1 MAAAASDPPR
11 ALEGVRVVECGVA
24 IAGPL
29 AGRYLAHL
37 GADVIK
43 VESRSR
49 SAAMGA
55 RMPAWAPPDV
65 GLAGGDMLAGNNTFN
80 AEKRGVGLELK
91 SPEGRE
97 LLDRIIEQSDVFLTN
112 FSVPAINSLQI
123 DYEHVRA
130 VNPDIVYVSMPGYG
144 SGEGPYRDYK
154 SWGPNLSSFS
164 GLDYLTGDPDRQPA
178 MTPVPLPDYIAG
190 YHAVT
195 AIISA
200 LLHRERGGAGQW
212 IDISQFESAVAC
224 LGPYIGQVSLGGEE
238 PNRNGNRSPGA
249 SPRGIFPTIDDDR
262 WVAVSARNDGE
273 WRALAHAVGRP
284 EWAADP
290 RFQTFEGRRAHED
303 ELEAALAEWCA
314 GRTREEATFVLQAAG
329 VAAAPV
335 QDHLDHLAD
344 PQLRARSFWR
354 LVRHRWLDGDLIDGL
369 PIHLDGTPVRHEHA
383 SPALAEH
390 NEDILIDLANLS
402 ADRIQELAEADAVS
416 PPADAP
422 PGDATLE
429 RPYFDWALPLLRM
442 SREADMPKQPPA
454 FNAAQLIRDMRDSR
468 TRHLMA
474 IAGRGREPRTF
485 DHGPLHGMRVVDL
498 SDGMSA
504 YGARLLAHL
513 GADVVRV
520 EPPEGAAIRADGPFT
535 GGPLMG
541 GPLMGGRSLLQLYM
555 DGGKRSV
562 TLSLDDPADAETF
575 EELCATADLVY
586 TTDEDALAIA
596 ETARAANPELST
608 VAVTPFGLTG
618 PYRAWAADDLTL
630 WALSGILQLTGY
642 PDRRPLI
649 PGALLADYFVGEVG
663 AIASLAALYA
673 RTHTGRGQAADVSAH
688 EVLVSTAQGGTGLPA
703 LIEDANPRRRTGS
716 SALGSSPYGY
726 YTCSDRLVCLLALTV
741 GHWDAL
747 ASWIHEETGAEG
759 VIEER
764 FRASSMVRKQYDDEV
779 QAYVDSLAGRYDADT
794 FCKEAQR
801 RGIPAAPVNPT
812 GAMLLD
818 PHLEAVDYWADAE
831 QPGVGRIRWPG
842 APFRMSATPWAPASP
857 APEAGQHTADLAG
870 GGPWRAPRTGDSR
883 DLG

>member
-1 MAAAASDPPR
+1 MAAGSNPVR
-11 ALEGVRVVECGVA
+11 ALDGVRVVECGVA

-49 SAAMGA
+49 SAAMGMRA
-55 RMPAWAPPDV
+55 PAWAPPDV

-80 AEKRGVGLELK
+80 AQKRGVGLELK
-91 SPEGRE
+91 SPEGRD
-97 LLDRIIEQSDVFLTN
+97 LLDRLIEQSDVFLTN
-112 FSVPAINSLQI
+112 FSVPAINSLRI

-200 LLHRERGGAGQW
+200 LLHRQRGGGGQW
-212 IDISQFESAVAC
+212 IDISQFESAVAT

-238 PNRNGNRSPGA
+238 PDRSGNRSPSSA
-249 SPRGIFPTIDDDR
+249 PRGVFPTSEDDR
-262 WVAVSARNDGE
+262 WVAVSARSDDE
-273 WRALAHAVGRP
+273 FRTLARIIGRP
-284 EWAADP
+284 EWADDR
-290 RFQTFEGRRAHED
+290 RFQTSAGRRAHED
-303 ELEAALAEWCA
+303 ELEAAIAEWCA
-314 GRTREEATFVLQAAG
+314 GRTREEAAYVLQAAG
-329 VAAAPV
+329 VASAPE
-335 QDHLDHLAD
+335 QAHLDHLAD
-344 PQLRARSFWR
+344 PQLRARRFWR
-354 LVRHRWLDGDLIDGL
+354 LVRHAWLDADLIDGL
-369 PIHLDGTPVRHEHA
+369 PIHLDDTPVRHEDA
-383 SPALAEH
+383 SPALGGH
-390 NEDILIDLANLS
+390 NTDILTGLANLS
-402 ADRIQELAEADAVS
+402 VDRIEELAETGAVS
-416 PPADAP
+416 APADPP
-422 PGDATLE
+422 PGDTRPE
-429 RPYFDWALPLLRM
+429 RPYFEWTLPLLRM
-442 SREADMPKQPPA
+442 SLDADMPASPNAIEASRPA
-454 FNAAQLIRDMRDSR
+454 RQGAAPESGSS
-468 TRHLMA
+468 A
-474 IAGRGREPRTF
+474 
-485 DHGPLHGMRVVDL
+485 GPLDGLRVVDL

-504 YGARLLAHL
+504 YGTRLLAHL

-520 EPPEGAAIRADGPFT
+520 EPPEGASIRRDGPYAA
-535 GGPLMG
+535 GP
-541 GPLMGGRSLLQLYM
+541 PMGGRSLLQLYM

-562 TLSLDDPADAETF
+562 TLSLEDPADAAAF
-575 EELCATADLVY
+575 EKLCTSADLVY
-586 TTDEDALAIA
+586 TADEEALPIA
-596 ETARAANPELST
+596 QAAREANPELST

-649 PGALLADYFVGEVG
+649 PGAMLANYFVGQVG

-673 RTHTGRGQAADVSAH
+673 RTHTGRGQLADVSAH
-688 EVLVSTAQGGTGLPA
+688 EVLLSTSQGGTGLPT

-747 ASWIHEETGAEG
+747 ASWIHEETGADG
-759 VIEER
+759 VLEER

-779 QAYVDSLAGRYDADT
+779 QEFVDSLAGRYEADT

-812 GAMLLD
+812 GAMLRD
-818 PHLEAVDYWADAE
+818 PHLAALDYWSDAE

-842 APFRMSATPWAPASP
+842 APFRMNGTPWADAAP
-857 APEAGQHTADLAG
+857 APAAGEHNIDLAD
-870 GGPWRAPRTGDSR
+870 GGPWRPRGDEPA
-883 DLG
+883 GVA

>member
-1 MAAAASDPPR
+1 MAAAGSDPPR

-262 WVAVSARNDGE
+262 WVAVSARNDEE

-284 EWAADP
+284 EWAGDP

-314 GRTREEATFVLQAAG
+314 GRTREEAAFVLQAAG

-335 QDHLDHLAD
+335 QDHLDHIAD

-369 PIHLDGTPVRHEHA
+369 PIHLDHTPVRHEHA

-390 NEDILIDLANLS
+390 NADILTGLAGIGL
-402 ADRIQELAEADAVS
+402 DRIEELAEAGAVS

-429 RPYFDWALPLLRM
+429 RPYFGWALPLLRM
-442 SREADMPKQPPA
+442 SRDSDMPANVDSVPAARPMREGPPA
-454 FNAAQLIRDMRDSR
+454 PAASG
-468 TRHLMA
+468 T
-474 IAGRGREPRTF
+474 
-485 DHGPLHGMRVVDL
+485 GPLHGMRVVDL

-520 EPPEGAAIRADGPFT
+520 EPPEGASIRADGPFT
-535 GGPLMG
+535 T
-541 GPLMGGRSLLQLYM
+541 GPLMGGRSLLQLYL

-575 EELCATADLVY
+575 GELCATADLVY
-586 TTDEDALAIA
+586 TSDEDALAIA
-596 ETARAANPELST
+596 EAARAANPELST

-870 GGPWRAPRTGDSR
+870 GGPWRAPRTGDSG

>member
-1 MAAAASDPPR
+1 MAPAGSDPPR

-55 RMPAWAPPDV
+55 RMPAWAPPGV

-80 AEKRGVGLELK
+80 AQKRGVGLELK
-91 SPEGRE
+91 SPEGRD
-97 LLDRIIEQSDVFLTN
+97 LLDQIIEQSDVFLTN

-130 VNPDIVYVSMPGYG
+130 VNPDIIYVSMPGYG

-200 LLHRERGGAGQW
+200 LLHRQQSGDGQW

-238 PNRNGNRSPGA
+238 PNRSGNRSPGA
-249 SPRGIFPTIDDDR
+249 APRGVFPTIDDDR
-262 WVAVSARNDGE
+262 WVAISARNDDE
-273 WRALAHAVGRP
+273 WRSLAHAIGRP
-284 EWAADP
+284 EWADDA

-303 ELEAALAEWCA
+303 AIEAGLAEWSA
-314 GRTREEATFVLQAAG
+314 RRTREEAAFVLQAAG

-344 PQLRARSFWR
+344 PQLRARNFWR

-369 PIHLDGTPVRHEHA
+369 PIHLDETPAVHERA
-383 SPALAEH
+383 SPALGEH
-390 NEDILIDLANLS
+390 NGDILIDFANLS
-402 ADRIQELAEADAVS
+402 LDRIDELAEAGAVS
-416 PPADAP
+416 PAADDP

-429 RPYFDWALPLLRM
+429 RPYFDWALPLLRK
-442 SREADMPKQPPA
+442 SRSADLPHAPPRWDSGRA
-454 FNAAQLIRDMRDSR
+454 IRDMRDAR

-474 IAGRGREPRTF
+474 VATRGREPRIS
-485 DHGPLHGMRVVDL
+485 DHGPLHGTRVVDL

-504 YGARLLAHL
+504 YGTRLLAHL

-520 EPPEGAAIRADGPFT
+520 EPPEGASLRADGPFADD
-535 GGPLMG
+535 
-541 GPLMGGRSLLQLYM
+541 RSLLQLYM
-555 DGGKRSV
+555 DSGKRSV
-562 TLSLDDPADAETF
+562 TLALDDPADAEAF
-575 EELCATADLVY
+575 AELCASADLVY
-586 TTDEDALAIA
+586 SADEDAIAIA
-596 ETARAANPELST
+596 EAAREANPMLST

-630 WALSGILQLTGY
+630 WALSGLLQLTGY

-663 AIASLAALYA
+663 AIAALATLYA
-673 RTHTGRGQAADVSAH
+673 RTHTGRGQLADVSAH
-688 EVLVSTAQGGTGLPA
+688 EVLLSTAQGGTGLPT

-747 ASWIHEETGAEG
+747 ASWIDEETHAEG
-759 VIEER
+759 VLDER

-779 QAYVDSLAGRYDADT
+779 QAYVDGLAGRYDADT

-812 GAMLLD
+812 GAMLRD
-818 PHLEAVDYWADAE
+818 PHLEALDYWSDAE
-831 QPGVGRIRWPG
+831 QPGLGRIRWPG

-857 APEAGQHTADLAG
+857 APEAGQHNADLDG
-870 GGPWRAPRTGDSR
+870 GVWRPRGDESANP
-883 DLG
+883 G

>member
-1 MAAAASDPPR
+1 MAAASSYTPR

-49 SAAMGA
+49 SAAMGMRA
-55 RMPAWAPPDV
+55 PAWAPPDV

-80 AEKRGVGLELK
+80 AQKRGVGLELK

-97 LLDRIIEQSDVFLTN
+97 LLDELIEQSDVFLTN
-112 FSVPAINSLQI
+112 FSVPAINSLRI

-200 LLHRERGGAGQW
+200 LLHRDQRGGGQW
-212 IDISQFESAVAC
+212 IDISQFESAVAT

-238 PNRNGNRSPGA
+238 PDRAGNRSPGSA
-249 SPRGIFPTIDDDR
+249 PRGVFPTSEDDR
-262 WVAVSARNDGE
+262 WVAVSARNDDE
-273 WRALAHAVGRP
+273 WRALARAIGRP
-284 EWAADP
+284 EWEDDP
-290 RFQTFEGRRAHED
+290 HFQTFEGRRAHED

-314 GRTREEATFVLQAAG
+314 GRTREEAAFVLQAAG

-344 PQLRARSFWR
+344 PQLRARGFWR
-354 LVRHRWLDGDLIDGL
+354 LVRHPWLDGDLIDGL
-369 PIHLDGTPVRHEHA
+369 PIHLDETPVLHERA
-383 SPALAEH
+383 SPALGGDNA
-390 NEDILIDLANLS
+390 DILINLAMLNHE
-402 ADRIQELAEADAVS
+402 RIDELAEAGAVS
-416 PPADAP
+416 APADPP
-422 PGDATLE
+422 PGDAKPE
-429 RPYFDWALPLLRM
+429 RPYFGWALPLLRM
-442 SREADMPKQPPA
+442 SREDDMPPERAA
-454 FNAAQLIRDMRDSR
+454 FTTADLVRDGHDQR
-468 TRHLMA
+468 TRHLTA
-474 IAGRGREPRTF
+474 IGRSRSEPRAF
-485 DHGPLHGMRVVDL
+485 DHGPLDGLRVVDL

-504 YGARLLAHL
+504 YGTRLLAHL

-520 EPPEGAAIRADGPFT
+520 EPPEGASIRGDGPFAES
-535 GGPLMG
+535 
-541 GPLMGGRSLLQLYM
+541 RSLLQLYM

-562 TLSLDDPADAETF
+562 ALDLGDADAAAAF
-575 EELCATADLVY
+575 EELCASADLVY
-586 TTDEDALAIA
+586 TADEDALAIA
-596 ETARAANPELST
+596 EAAHEANPELST

-649 PGALLADYFVGEVG
+649 PGALLADYFIGQVG
-663 AIASLAALYA
+663 AIASLATLYA
-673 RTHTGRGQAADVSAH
+673 RTHTRSGQLADVSAH
-688 EVLVSTAQGGTGLPA
+688 EVLLSTAQGGTGLPT

-747 ASWIHEETGAEG
+747 AAWIHEETGAEG
-759 VIEER
+759 VLEER
-764 FRASSMVRKQYDDEV
+764 FRASSMVRKQYDDEI
-779 QAYVDSLAGRYDADT
+779 QAYVDGLAGRYDADA

-801 RGIPAAPVNPT
+801 RGIPAAPVNQT
-812 GAMLLD
+812 GAMLRD
-818 PHLEAVDYWADAE
+818 PHLEALDYWSDAE
-831 QPGVGRIRWPG
+831 QPGLGPIRWPG
-842 APFRMSATPWAPASP
+842 APFRMSATPWAEASAAPAVG
-857 APEAGQHTADLAG
+857 EHTADLEG
-870 GGPWRAPRTGDSR
+870 DGPWRARWGEDPGGRG
-883 DLG
+883 

>member
-1 MAAAASDPPR
+1 MAAAGSDPPR
-11 ALEGVRVVECGVA
+11 ALDGIRVVECGVA

-80 AEKRGVGLELK
+80 AQKRGVGLELK

-112 FSVPAINSLQI
+112 FSVPAINSLRI

-224 LGPYIGQVSLGGEE
+224 LGPYIGQVALGGEE
-238 PNRNGNRSPGA
+238 PNRSGNRSPGA
-249 SPRGIFPTIDDDR
+249 APRGVFPTIDDDR
-262 WVAVSARNDGE
+262 WVAVSARNDEE

-284 EWAADP
+284 GWADDP

-314 GRTREEATFVLQAAG
+314 GRTREETAFVLQAAG

-344 PQLRARSFWR
+344 PQLRARHYWQ
-354 LVRHRWLDGDLIDGL
+354 LVRHAWLDADLIDGL
-369 PIHLDGTPVRHEHA
+369 PIHLDHTPARHEHA

-390 NEDILIDLANLS
+390 NADILTGLAGIGP
-402 ADRIQELAEADAVS
+402 DRIEELAAAGAVS

-422 PGDATLE
+422 PGDAALE
-429 RPYFDWALPLLRM
+429 RPYFGWALPLLRM
-442 SREADMPKQPPA
+442 SRDADMPANVDGVPA
-454 FNAAQLIRDMRDSR
+454 VRPMREGRPVAAASGM
-468 TRHLMA
+468 
-474 IAGRGREPRTF
+474 
-485 DHGPLHGMRVVDL
+485 GPLHGMRVVDL

-520 EPPEGAAIRADGPFT
+520 EPPEGASIRADGPFT
-535 GGPLMG
+535 T

-562 TLSLDDPADAETF
+562 TLSLDDPADAEAF

-586 TTDEDALAIA
+586 TADEDALAIA

-649 PGALLADYFVGEVG
+649 PGAMLADYFVGEVG
-663 AIASLAALYA
+663 AIAALAALYA
-673 RTHTGRGQAADVSAH
+673 RTHTGRGQLADISAH
-688 EVLVSTAQGGTGLPA
+688 EVLVSTAQGGTGLPT

-747 ASWIHEETGAEG
+747 AAWIHEETGAEG
-759 VIEER
+759 VLDER

-779 QAYVDSLAGRYDADT
+779 QAYVDGLAGRYDADT

-818 PHLEAVDYWADAE
+818 PHLEAVDYWSDAE
-831 QPGVGRIRWPG
+831 QPGVGPIRWPG
-842 APFRMSATPWAPASP
+842 APFRMSATPWAAASP

-870 GGPWRAPRTGDSR
+870 GGPWREPRTGDS
-883 DLG
+883 GIPG

>member
-1 MAAAASDPPR
+1 MAADDSNAVR
-11 ALEGVRVVECGVA
+11 ALDGVRVVECGVA

-55 RMPAWAPPDV
+55 RSPAWAPPDV

-80 AEKRGVGLELK
+80 AQKRGVGLELK
-91 SPEGRE
+91 SPEGRA
-97 LLDRIIEQSDVFLTN
+97 LLDRLIEQSDVFLTN
-112 FSVPAINSLQI
+112 FSVPAIESLEI
-123 DYEHVRA
+123 DYAHVRA

-164 GLDYLTGDPDRQPA
+164 GLDHLTGDPDRQPA

-190 YHAVT
+190 YHAVV

-200 LLHRERGGAGQW
+200 LLHRDRGGGGQW

-224 LGPYIGQVSLGGEE
+224 LGPYIGQVALGGEE
-238 PNRNGNRSPGA
+238 PQRNGNRSPGA
-249 SPRGIFPTIDDDR
+249 APRGVFPTRDSDR

-273 WRALAHAVGRP
+273 WRALTSAVGRP
-284 EWAADP
+284 EWAGDP
-290 RFQTFEGRRAHED
+290 RFRHFEGRRAHED

-314 GRTREEATFVLQAAG
+314 SRTREEVTFALQAAG

-335 QDHLDHLAD
+335 QDHLDHLGD
-344 PQLRARSFWR
+344 PQLRARGFWR
-354 LVRHRWLDGDLIDGL
+354 LVRHRWLDGDLIDGF
-369 PIHLDGTPVRHEHA
+369 PIHLEDTPARVERA

-390 NEDILIDLANLS
+390 NAGILGGLANLG
-402 ADRIQELAEADAVS
+402 ADQIEELAAAGAVS
-416 PPADAP
+416 PPADPP
-422 PGDATLE
+422 PGETTLE
-429 RPYFDWALPLLRM
+429 RPYFPWALPVLRID
-442 SREADMPKQPPA
+442 READMPAP
-454 FNAAQLIRDMRDSR
+454 
-468 TRHLMA
+468 T
-474 IAGRGREPRTF
+474 AGEPRSRAASEPSNPPQPGA
-485 DHGPLHGMRVVDL
+485 GPLHGMRVVDL

-520 EPPEGAAIRADGPFT
+520 EPPGGASIRADGPFA
-535 GGPLMG
+535 
-541 GPLMGGRSLLQLYM
+541 GGRSILQLYM

-562 TLSLDDPADAETF
+562 TLSLDGDGDGARAF
-575 EELCATADLVY
+575 EELCAGADLVY
-586 TTDEDALAIA
+586 TSDEDALALA
-596 ETARAANPELST
+596 QGVREANPRLSA
-608 VAVTPFGLTG
+608 VSVTPFGLSG

-663 AIASLAALYA
+663 AIASVAALYA
-673 RTHTGRGQAADVSAH
+673 RTHTGRGQLADVSAH
-688 EVLVSTAQGGTGLPA
+688 EVLVSTSQGGTGLPA
-703 LIEDANPRRRTGS
+703 LLEDANPRRRTGS

-726 YTCSDRLVCLLALTV
+726 YTCSDRLICLLALTV
-741 GHWDAL
+741 GHWSAL
-747 ASWIHEETGAEG
+747 ADWIHEETGAEG
-759 VIEER
+759 VLDDR
-764 FRASSMVRKQYDDEV
+764 FRPSSMVRKEYDDEIQV
-779 QAYVDSLAGRYDADT
+779 YVDSLAGRYDADA

-812 GAMLLD
+812 GATLRD
-818 PHLEAVDYWADAE
+818 PHLAALDYWSDAA
-831 QPGVGRIRWPG
+831 QPGLGTIRWPG
-842 APFRMSATPWAPASP
+842 PPFRMSATPWAAASP
-857 APEAGQHTADLAG
+857 APEPGEHTPDLANDG
-870 GGPWRAPRTGDSR
+870 FWRVPRDPDPGAGS
-883 DLG
+883 GE

>member
-1 MAAAASDPPR
+1 MTAPATDPPR

-55 RMPAWAPPDV
+55 RAPAWAPPDV
-65 GLAGGDMLAGNNTFN
+65 GLAGGDMLAGSNTFN
-80 AEKRGVGLELK
+80 AQKRGVGLELK

-97 LLDRIIEQSDVFLTN
+97 LLDRLIEQSDVFLTN
-112 FSVPAINSLQI
+112 FSVPAINSLRI

-200 LLHRERGGAGQW
+200 LLHRERGGSGQW

-224 LGPYIGQVSLGGEE
+224 LGPYIGQVALGGEE
-238 PNRNGNRSPGA
+238 PNRSGNRSPGA
-249 SPRGIFPTIDDDR
+249 APRGVFPTIDDDR
-262 WVAVSARNDGE
+262 WVAVSARNDEE

-284 EWAADP
+284 EWADDP

-314 GRTREEATFVLQAAG
+314 GRTREEATFVLQATG

-344 PQLRARSFWR
+344 PQLRARRFWR

-369 PIHLDGTPVRHEHA
+369 PIHLTDTPVRHEHA

-402 ADRIQELAEADAVS
+402 VDRIQELAEAGAVS

-442 SREADMPKQPPA
+442 SREADMPTQPPA

-468 TRHLMA
+468 TRHLMV

-520 EPPEGAAIRADGPFT
+520 EPPEGPSIRADGPFT
-535 GGPLMG
+535 T
-541 GPLMGGRSLLQLYM
+541 GPLMGGRSLFQLYM

-562 TLSLDDPADAETF
+562 TLSLGDRADAKAF

-586 TTDEDALAIA
+586 TADEDAVAIA
-596 ETARAANPELST
+596 EAARAANPELST

-618 PYRAWAADDLTL
+618 PYRTWAADDLTL

-663 AIASLAALYA
+663 AIAALAALYA
-673 RTHTGRGQAADVSAH
+673 RTHTGRGQLADVSAH

-716 SALGSSPYGY
+716 SALGASPYGY

-747 ASWIHEETGAEG
+747 ASWIHEETSAEG
-759 VIEER
+759 VLEER
-764 FRASSMVRKQYDDEV
+764 FRASSMVRKEYDDEV
-779 QAYVDSLAGRYDADT
+779 QAYVDGLAGRYDADT

-812 GAMLLD
+812 GAMLRD
-818 PHLEAVDYWADAE
+818 PHLEALDYWSDAE

-857 APEAGQHTADLAG
+857 APEAGQHTADLAN
-870 GGPWRAPRTGDSR
+870 GGPWGPRGDESVTSA
-883 DLG
+883 